1 MRNIIYINI
10 FEMYMTNEI
19 TLPSAKIMANAMKIA
34 CQQDKPIKM
43 DYWVPSLNNKV
54 IIVVSTAQE
63 KRLFKS
69 DDEYTSIFSKFFSC
83 DDAYIILTG
92 NSIYIVSNK
101 ISSKRY
107 TVKHP
112 DYEDEDD

>member
-1 MRNIIYINI
+1 MSAELI
-10 FEMYMTNEI
+10 
-19 TLPSAKIMANAMKIA
+19 LPSAKIMANAMKIA

-43 DYWVPSLNNKV
+43 DYWIPSLNKKV
-54 IIVVSTAQE
+54 IIVVNNSQE

-92 NSIYIVSNK
+92 NSIYIVSNM
-101 ISSKRY
+101 IASKRY
-107 TVKHP
+107 TVKQP
-112 DYEDEDD
+112 DYDDDDE